1 MGPYRTSSMIDFI
14 EGRELE
20 VGAIW
25 QEPVRRAK
33 AVGIAMPHTE
43 NLLRRIASTRETV
56 FR

>member
-1 MGPYRTSSMIDFI
+1 MIDFI

-33 AVGIAMPHTE
+33 AAGISMPHTE
-43 NLLRRIASTRETV
+43 KLLRRIESTRDPG